1 MANKTL
7 TFGTDAQGI
16 DLIINNGYL
25 QTKQLHAPLTN
36 EETPT
41 AYGAG
46 SKDQVLMSNNY
57 GGVFWGNLPIKTVN
71 NVPPDDAGNI
81 EVRQRYVHVV
91 YSVDGTTISGTFP
104 NYTYEELEAYDWE
117 QIPALF
123 ENEAIFIGICTTD
136 TTETPMDFS
145 AYTWSQIR
153 GDKGDAATIE
163 VGTVTAGKNLSVTN
177 SGTHSNA
184 VLDFVIPASG
194 LGNPTATVDNN
205 TGVPSVTV
213 SSSGPDTEK
222 VFNFDFK
229 NLKGAPGEKGNDG
242 AAAGFG
248 TPSATIDGNVG
259 TPSVT
264 VTASGENTAKVF
276 NFDFKNLKA
285 EPGRN
290 GNDGTSAG
298 FGTPTATVD
307 SNVGTPSVTVTSS
320 GDNTAKVFN
329 FDFKNLK
336 GEPGRNGNDGTSAG
350 FGTPTATVDNNTG
363 TPSVTITAS
372 GPDTAKVFNFDFK
385 NLKGEKGDGVAIGTS
400 SANKNVY
407 IAGYDTDDTALKYNT
422 SIYYNPS
429 TGELTATKIYNAVW
443 NDYAEWFERENESEV
458 IEPGDVCVW
467 TGNGVSKSS
476 KSNDKAM
483 VGVCSDSY
491 GHILGGEALE
501 NMEDNNR
508 KFVPIG
514 LKGRVNVNV
523 IGEVEIGDLLVT
535 SDIPGCAE
543 VNNDAPQNCI
553 IGKALQ
559 GSNDINKKKI
569 TVLI

>member
-1 MANKTL
+1 
-7 TFGTDAQGI
+7 
-16 DLIINNGYL
+16 
-25 QTKQLHAPLTN
+25 
-36 EETPT
+36 
-41 AYGAG
+41 
-46 SKDQVLMSNNY
+46 MSNNY
-57 GGVFWGNLPIKTVN
+57 GGIFWGNLPIKTVN

-104 NYTYEELEAYDWE
+104 NYTYEELEAYNWE

-213 SSSGPDTEK
+213 TSSGPDTEK

-229 NLKGAPGEKGNDG
+229 NLKG
-242 AAAGFG
+242 
-248 TPSATIDGNVG
+248 
-259 TPSVT
+259 
-264 VTASGENTAKVF
+264 
-276 NFDFKNLKA
+276 

-307 SNVGTPSVTVTSS
+307 SNTGTPSVTITSS

-336 GEPGRNGNDGTSAG
+336 GEPGSNGNDGTSAG

-514 LKGRVNVNV
+514 LKGRVSVNV

-569 TVLI
+569 TVLIW

>member
-25 QTKQLHAPLTN
+25 QTKQLHAPLTS

-41 AYGAG
+41 SYGAG

-71 NVPPDDAGNI
+71 NVPPDNAGNI

-104 NYTYEELEAYDWE
+104 NYTYEELEAYNWE

-163 VGTVTAGKNLSVTN
+163 VGTVTAGNNLSVTN

-184 VLDFVIPASG
+184 VLDFVIPISG

-213 SSSGPDTEK
+213 TSSGPD
-222 VFNFDFK
+222 
-229 NLKGAPGEKGNDG
+229 
-242 AAAGFG
+242 
-248 TPSATIDGNVG
+248 
-259 TPSVT
+259 
-264 VTASGENTAKVF
+264 
-276 NFDFKNLKA
+276 
-285 EPGRN
+285 
-290 GNDGTSAG
+290 
-298 FGTPTATVD
+298 
-307 SNVGTPSVTVTSS
+307 
-320 GDNTAKVFN
+320 TAKVFN

-363 TPSVTITAS
+363 TPSVTITTS

-443 NDYAEWFERENESEV
+443 NDYAEWFEREDKSEV

-476 KSNDKAM
+476 KFNDKAM

-514 LKGRVNVNV
+514 LKGRVSVNV
-523 IGEVEIGDLLVT
+523 IGKVEIGDLLVT

>member
-7 TFGTDAQGI
+7 TFGTDTQGI

-25 QTKQLHAPLTN
+25 QAKQLHAPLTN

-41 AYGAG
+41 SYGAG

-71 NVPPDDAGNI
+71 NVPPDNAGNI

-104 NYTYEELEAYDWE
+104 NYTYEELEAYNWE

-184 VLDFVIPASG
+184 VLDFVIPTSG

-205 TGVPSVTV
+205 SGVPSVTV
-213 SSSGPDTEK
+213 TSSGPDTEK

-229 NLKGAPGEKGNDG
+229 NLKG
-242 AAAGFG
+242 
-248 TPSATIDGNVG
+248 
-259 TPSVT
+259 
-264 VTASGENTAKVF
+264 
-276 NFDFKNLKA
+276 
-285 EPGRN
+285 EPG
-290 GNDGTSAG
+290 S
-298 FGTPTATVD
+298 
-307 SNVGTPSVTVTSS
+307 
-320 GDNTAKVFN
+320 
-329 FDFKNLK
+329 
-336 GEPGRNGNDGTSAG
+336 NGNDGTSAG

-443 NDYAEWFERENESEV
+443 NDYAEWFEREDESEV

-501 NMEDNNR
+501 NMEDNNK

-514 LKGRVNVNV
+514 LKGRVSVNV

>member
-1 MANKTL
+1 
-7 TFGTDAQGI
+7 
-16 DLIINNGYL
+16 
-25 QTKQLHAPLTN
+25 
-36 EETPT
+36 
-41 AYGAG
+41 
-46 SKDQVLMSNNY
+46 MSNNY

-71 NVPPDDAGNI
+71 NVPPDNAGNI

-104 NYTYEELEAYDWE
+104 NYTYEELEAYNWE

-194 LGNPTATVDNN
+194 LGNPTATIDNN
-205 TGVPSVTV
+205 IGVPSVTV

-229 NLKGAPGEKGNDG
+229 NLKG
-242 AAAGFG
+242 
-248 TPSATIDGNVG
+248 
-259 TPSVT
+259 
-264 VTASGENTAKVF
+264 
-276 NFDFKNLKA
+276 
-285 EPGRN
+285 EPGKN

-298 FGTPTATVD
+298 FGTPTATI
-307 SNVGTPSVTVTSS
+307 
-320 GDNTAKVFN
+320 
-329 FDFKNLK
+329 
-336 GEPGRNGNDGTSAG
+336 
-350 FGTPTATVDNNTG
+350 DNNTG

-385 NLKGEKGDGVAIGTS
+385 NLKGERGDGVAIGTS

-467 TGNGVSKSS
+467 IGNGVSKNS
-476 KSNDKAM
+476 KSNDKAV

-501 NMEDNNR
+501 NMEDNNK

-514 LKGRVNVNV
+514 LKGRVSVNV

-543 VNNDAPQNCI
+543 VNNDASQNCI

>member
-7 TFGTDAQGI
+7 TFGTDTQGI

-25 QTKQLHAPLTN
+25 QTKQLHAPLTS

-41 AYGAG
+41 SYGAG

-104 NYTYEELEAYDWE
+104 NYTYEELEAYNWE

-163 VGTVTAGKNLSVTN
+163 VGTVTAGNNLSVTN

-184 VLDFVIPASG
+184 VLDFVIPISG

-213 SSSGPDTEK
+213 TSSGPD
-222 VFNFDFK
+222 
-229 NLKGAPGEKGNDG
+229 
-242 AAAGFG
+242 
-248 TPSATIDGNVG
+248 
-259 TPSVT
+259 
-264 VTASGENTAKVF
+264 
-276 NFDFKNLKA
+276 
-285 EPGRN
+285 
-290 GNDGTSAG
+290 
-298 FGTPTATVD
+298 
-307 SNVGTPSVTVTSS
+307 
-320 GDNTAKVFN
+320 TAKVFN

-363 TPSVTITAS
+363 TPSVTITTS

-407 IAGYDTDDTALKYNT
+407 IAGYDTADTALKYNT

-443 NDYAEWFERENESEV
+443 NDYAEWFEREDKSEV

-467 TGNGVSKSS
+467 TGNGVSKSF

-514 LKGRVNVNV
+514 LKGRVSVNV

>member
-1 MANKTL
+1 
-7 TFGTDAQGI
+7 
-16 DLIINNGYL
+16 
-25 QTKQLHAPLTN
+25 
-36 EETPT
+36 
-41 AYGAG
+41 
-46 SKDQVLMSNNY
+46 MSNNY

-71 NVPPDDAGNI
+71 NVPPDNTGNI

-104 NYTYEELEAYDWE
+104 NYTYEELEAYNWE

-163 VGTVTAGKNLSVTN
+163 VGTVTTGKNLSVTN

-194 LGNPTATVDNN
+194 FGTPTATVDNN

-213 SSSGPDTEK
+213 SASGPDLEK

-229 NLKGAPGEKGNDG
+229 NLKGP
-242 AAAGFG
+242 
-248 TPSATIDGNVG
+248 
-259 TPSVT
+259 
-264 VTASGENTAKVF
+264 
-276 NFDFKNLKA
+276 
-285 EPGRN
+285 
-290 GNDGTSAG
+290 
-298 FGTPTATVD
+298 
-307 SNVGTPSVTVTSS
+307 
-320 GDNTAKVFN
+320 
-329 FDFKNLK
+329 
-336 GEPGRNGNDGTSAG
+336 
-350 FGTPTATVDNNTG
+350 
-363 TPSVTITAS
+363 
-372 GPDTAKVFNFDFK
+372 
-385 NLKGEKGDGVAIGTS
+385 KGDGVAIGTS

-443 NDYAEWFERENESEV
+443 NDYAEWFEREDESEV

-514 LKGRVNVNV
+514 LKGRISVNV

>member
-7 TFGTDAQGI
+7 TFGTDTQGI

-25 QTKQLHAPLTN
+25 QTKQLHAPLTS

-41 AYGAG
+41 SYGAG

-71 NVPPDDAGNI
+71 NVPPDEAGNI

-104 NYTYEELEAYDWE
+104 NYTYEELEAYNWE

-184 VLDFVIPASG
+184 VLDFVIPAS
-194 LGNPTATVDNN
+194 
-205 TGVPSVTV
+205 
-213 SSSGPDTEK
+213 
-222 VFNFDFK
+222 
-229 NLKGAPGEKGNDG
+229 
-242 AAAGFG
+242 
-248 TPSATIDGNVG
+248 
-259 TPSVT
+259 
-264 VTASGENTAKVF
+264 
-276 NFDFKNLKA
+276 
-285 EPGRN
+285 
-290 GNDGTSAG
+290 
-298 FGTPTATVD
+298 
-307 SNVGTPSVTVTSS
+307 
-320 GDNTAKVFN
+320 
-329 FDFKNLK
+329 
-336 GEPGRNGNDGTSAG
+336 G

-429 TGELTATKIYNAVW
+429 TGELTATKIYNAVQ

-476 KSNDKAM
+476 KFNDKAM

-514 LKGRVNVNV
+514 LKGRVSVNV

-535 SDIPGCAE
+535 SNIPGCAE

>member
-7 TFGTDAQGI
+7 TFGTDTQGI

-25 QTKQLHAPLTN
+25 QTKQLHAPLTS

-41 AYGAG
+41 SYGAG

-71 NVPPDDAGNI
+71 NVPPDEAGNI

-104 NYTYEELEAYDWE
+104 NYTYEELEAYNWE

-184 VLDFVIPASG
+184 VLDFVIPAS
-194 LGNPTATVDNN
+194 
-205 TGVPSVTV
+205 
-213 SSSGPDTEK
+213 
-222 VFNFDFK
+222 
-229 NLKGAPGEKGNDG
+229 
-242 AAAGFG
+242 
-248 TPSATIDGNVG
+248 
-259 TPSVT
+259 
-264 VTASGENTAKVF
+264 
-276 NFDFKNLKA
+276 
-285 EPGRN
+285 
-290 GNDGTSAG
+290 
-298 FGTPTATVD
+298 
-307 SNVGTPSVTVTSS
+307 
-320 GDNTAKVFN
+320 
-329 FDFKNLK
+329 
-336 GEPGRNGNDGTSAG
+336 G

-429 TGELTATKIYNAVW
+429 TGELTATKIYNAVQ

-476 KSNDKAM
+476 KFNDKAM

-514 LKGRVNVNV
+514 LKGRVSVNV

>member
-1 MANKTL
+1 
-7 TFGTDAQGI
+7 
-16 DLIINNGYL
+16 
-25 QTKQLHAPLTN
+25 
-36 EETPT
+36 
-41 AYGAG
+41 
-46 SKDQVLMSNNY
+46 MSNNY

-71 NVPPDDAGNI
+71 NVPPDNAGNI

-104 NYTYEELEAYDWE
+104 NYTYEELEAYNWE

-194 LGNPTATVDNN
+194 LGNPTATIDNN
-205 TGVPSVTV
+205 IGVPSVTV

-242 AAAGFG
+242 
-248 TPSATIDGNVG
+248 
-259 TPSVT
+259 
-264 VTASGENTAKVF
+264 
-276 NFDFKNLKA
+276 
-285 EPGRN
+285 
-290 GNDGTSAG
+290 TSAG
-298 FGTPTATVD
+298 FGTPTATI
-307 SNVGTPSVTVTSS
+307 
-320 GDNTAKVFN
+320 
-329 FDFKNLK
+329 
-336 GEPGRNGNDGTSAG
+336 
-350 FGTPTATVDNNTG
+350 DNNTG

-385 NLKGEKGDGVAIGTS
+385 NLKGERGDGVAIGTS

-467 TGNGVSKSS
+467 IGNGVSKNS
-476 KSNDKAM
+476 KSNDKAV

-501 NMEDNNR
+501 NMEDNNK

-514 LKGRVNVNV
+514 LKGRVSVNV